1 MCGTYEK
8 QGREN
13 QTKAQGEKGF
23 SVERFQNI
31 PPGKSGMPCS

>member
-1 MCGTYEK
+1 MLKKNRFMCGTYEK

-23 SVERFQNI
+23 SVERF
-31 PPGKSGMPCS
+31 